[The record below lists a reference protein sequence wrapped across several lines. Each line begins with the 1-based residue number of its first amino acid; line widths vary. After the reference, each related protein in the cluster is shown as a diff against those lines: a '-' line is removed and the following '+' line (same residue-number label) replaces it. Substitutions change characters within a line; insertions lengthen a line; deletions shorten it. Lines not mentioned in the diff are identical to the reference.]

1 MGQTGTS
8 ITVEDLFFNTPVRY
22 KFLKQDSTEFRYIKE
37 WVQKAAIANLDI
49 SFKLINEGKIV
60 FSSNGNGKIRDII
73 YSLYG
78 KEIQEN
84 LIDVNYKEEDI
95 EVVGVVG
102 NTLAAEDTRKNQIIF
117 LNNRNIKNKII
128 EKAADQAFTAS
139 IGIGKH
145 GFYILNIKMPA
156 FLYDVNVHPTKME
169 VRFREEDRMYKIVY
183 TAIKNALLSKEFLGD
198 ESQENNESRTS
209 YINNEFN
216 FLTNHF
222 SPISK
227 DDGYSEKIKQD
238 LELVNRQNDRKI
250 NYKFIGILFKTYIVI
265 ELDNQMYLI
274 DQHAAHERILYEEIR
289 ANYKDNLKNNT
300 QMTLISEIIDLTHKE
315 LEFVKENIELFRSIG
330 FDIEIFG
337 DKSVKINGFPDIE
350 YREKISKRDMFMD
363 VLDEMINGMRSNYKT
378 VEERFIA
385 TVACKAAV
393 KAGMDLTALEV
404 DNLIQRL
411 LKLQNP
417 YTCPHGRPTTVK
429 FTQEEL
435 LKL

>member
-1 MGQTGTS
+1 M
-8 ITVEDLFFNTPVRY
+8 
-22 KFLKQDSTEFRYIKE
+22 KLKE
-37 WVQKAAIANLDI
+37 
-49 SFKLINEGKIV
+49 SF
-60 FSSNGNGKIRDII
+60 
-73 YSLYG
+73 
-78 KEIQEN
+78 
-84 LIDVNYKEEDI
+84 
-95 EVVGVVG
+95 G
-102 NTLAAEDTRKNQIIF
+102 NTLVADDTRKNQIVF
-117 LNNRNIKNKII
+117 LNHRNIKDKIL
-128 EKAADQAFTAS
+128 EKAADQAFNAS

-145 GFYILNIKMPA
+145 GFYILDIKMPA
-156 FLYDVNVHPTKME
+156 NFYDVNVHPTKME
-169 VRFREEDRMYKIVY
+169 VRFREEERIFKIVY
-183 TAIKNALLSKEFLGD
+183 AAIKNALLSKEFLGD
-198 ESQENNESRTS
+198 ESQENQENKTN

-222 SPISK
+222 SPMSR

-250 NYKFIGILFKTYIVI
+250 EYKFIGILFKTYIII

-300 QMTLISEIIDLTHKE
+300 QMTLIPEIIDLTHKE
-315 LEFVKENIELFRSIG
+315 LEFVRDNLELFKNIG
-330 FDIEIFG
+330 FDLELFG
-337 DKSVKINGFPDIE
+337 DKSVKISGFPDIE
-350 YREKISKRDMFMD
+350 YREKITKRDMFLD
-363 VLDEMINGMRSNYKT
+363 VLDEMTNGMRSNFKT

-429 FTQEEL
+429 FTQKEL
-435 LKL
+435 MDLK